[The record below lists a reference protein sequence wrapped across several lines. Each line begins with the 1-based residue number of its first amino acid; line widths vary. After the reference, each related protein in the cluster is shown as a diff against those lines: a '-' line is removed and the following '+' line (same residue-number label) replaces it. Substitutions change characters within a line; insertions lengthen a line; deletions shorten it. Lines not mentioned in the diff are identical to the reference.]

1 MEESPNKT
9 MKFPR
14 EREHLPYGARLES
27 WGCSSWR
34 GEGCGESS
42 QHPPGSGGT
51 TEEEEELW
59 TRSWSGRI
67 MENGLKLTERK
78 FRWDIGKEFLP
89 VRVVRPWHRL
99 PRAAVT
105 VLQSLAVS
113 KARLDEAWSS
123 LE

>member
-1 MEESPNKT
+1 MLQTLLEKDMEESPDQN

-42 QHPPGSGGT
+42 QHPPGSAGA

-67 MENGLKLTERK
+67 MENGLEWQDNGEWAQTDRGE
-78 FRWDIGKEFLP
+78 
-89 VRVVRPWHRL
+89 V
-99 PRAAVT
+99 
-105 VLQSLAVS
+105 
-113 KARLDEAWSS
+113 
-123 LE
+123 